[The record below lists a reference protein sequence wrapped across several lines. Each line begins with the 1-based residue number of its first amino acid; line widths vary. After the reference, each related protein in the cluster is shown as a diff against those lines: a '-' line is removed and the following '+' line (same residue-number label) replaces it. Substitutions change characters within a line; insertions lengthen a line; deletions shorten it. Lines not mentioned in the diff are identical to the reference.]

1 MLLTAVGFILNLNCF
16 TQSCMETENK
26 LSSFEE
32 ALNSMYK
39 NLKAVEI
46 VFRGPCQLESHS

>member
-1 MLLTAVGFILNLNCF
+1 MIDAMLLTAVGFILNLNCF

-46 VFRGPCQLESHS
+46 VF